1 MFSPITL
8 MYPPLIYTLKAT
20 LTSSSVI
27 GLYLMEDDP
36 YDYQIY
42 WITDINH
49 ISSVCFM
56 NC

>member
-1 MFSPITL
+1 